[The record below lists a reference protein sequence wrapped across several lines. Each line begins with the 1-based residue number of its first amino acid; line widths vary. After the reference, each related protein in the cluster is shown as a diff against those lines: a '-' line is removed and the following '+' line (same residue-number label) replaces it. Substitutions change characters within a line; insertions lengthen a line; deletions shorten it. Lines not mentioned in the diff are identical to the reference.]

1 MGNPEAVAGIMRHR
15 TRWAVLTAVMMA
27 VVTPAKACD
36 VALALAVDISG
47 SVDPHEYRI
56 QMQGLADGLRDGA
69 ISEALVRAEAAVALI
84 QWTGSSRQILS
95 IPWTRVRSFEDVDG
109 LAKLIEETPREWRSF
124 STAIGD
130 ALNFTA
136 NHFLDVPDCK
146 RLVIDVSG
154 DGESNEGTEPRDVH
168 ANLRRLGI
176 TVNALV
182 IEKPEEDLTSY
193 FWENVITGE
202 GAFVVTANGFNE
214 YPDRMRTKL
223 RREITNQ
230 VVRNEQRQGATTLY
244 AVRSDEEIDW

>member
-1 MGNPEAVAGIMRHR
+1 MGKQKETADSICHR
-15 TRWAVLTAVMMA
+15 TRWAVLAAALAV

-47 SVDPHEYRI
+47 SVDPGEYQT
-56 QMQGLADGLRDGA
+56 QMLGLADGLRDGA

-95 IPWTRVRSFEDVDG
+95 VPWTRIRSFEDVDR
-109 LAKLIEETPREWRSF
+109 LAGLIEETPREWRSF

-136 NHFLDVPDCK
+136 NHFSDVPDCK

-230 VVRNEQRQGATTLY
+230 VVRNQQRQGGTTLY
-244 AVRSDEEIDW
+244 VIRSDEKNDW

>member
-1 MGNPEAVAGIMRHR
+1 MSKPDETSHGVIGRISGAILA
-15 TRWAVLTAVMMA
+15 TAVFTSA
-27 VVTPAKACD
+27 LPAKACE

-47 SVDPHEYRI
+47 SVDQREYQI
-56 QMQGLADGLRDGA
+56 QMQGLANGLRDGV
-69 ISEALVRAEAAVALI
+69 ISEALVRAEAAIALI

-95 IPWTRVRSFEDVDG
+95 VPWTRVRSFEDVEK
-109 LAKLIEETPREWRSF
+109 LASVIETVPREWRSF

-136 NHFLDVPDCK
+136 EHFSDVPDCK

-168 ANLRRLGI
+168 SNLQRIGI

-182 IEKPEEDLTSY
+182 IEKADEDLTSY
-193 FWENVITGE
+193 FWENVITGQ

-230 VVRNEQRQGATTLY
+230 VVRNEQTESETKLY
-244 AVRSDEEIDW
+244 AVRTDEETVW